1 MSRLSEAFREALE
14 VRDQQLDPRVVKL
27 AADLALLLVRQRGMD
42 VGEIERV
49 ALDGVL
55 EARTGLSPAVRRVLL
70 ELALAPQYRT
80 ELTSTEVHAFAARFG
95 EEAAALLEAERRAE
109 LDLETFAQHYGAEE
123 ALLLLDALFRVAA
136 ADGEVE
142 PAEARQLEDAAARL
156 GVDGVLLSALFQRY
170 DPRHAAGEL
179 GWSLAGRDRVTVGR
193 SAGNDVVLSDPQ
205 VARHHCTFVRAGDKW
220 RVVDAGSGRPVL
232 VDGHVTHS
240 TPITDQSTVRIGPW
254 ELRVVEDQL
263 QAFGHRS
270 FTALT
275 LHDLNRRIEDIVL
288 LEGVS
293 FSVFSGEL
301 VALVGPSGA
310 GKTTLIN
317 AIAGIAP
324 ADSGTVRLGERDF
337 HQILAGD
344 PSAVGLVPQD
354 DLVHPELKVE
364 ESLYFSGRLRYGP
377 KVSVQDVRGEV
388 DRVLR
393 ELDIEHIRA
402 QRIGDAMKRGI
413 SGGQRKRV
421 NLGQELLTRTTRLLF
436 LDEPTSGLDPRSA
449 QSIVRQVRSLAD
461 QGRIVFLVTHD
472 LSPAIMDLVDHLL
485 VMLPGGRL
493 GYFGPPAE
501 ACRFFEVRSA
511 DLIFDV
517 LGRHEPTEWA
527 RKYRESGDYR
537 KYVATREHL
546 LSRQREEAP
555 EPVEEPREPP
565 GAFHQLKTLTARYA
579 TVKLRDKAGLGVL
592 AAQPP
597 LLALVM
603 YIVFPVPTTHLL
615 FMLSLSC
622 LWFGMSLSV
631 RELIRERTIF
641 RRERKVGL
649 SMPAYLASKV
659 LVLAL
664 LNLAQTGLFTAI
676 VYLSMGMADYGYS
689 LPLLALAQGLIGFVG
704 VSLGLM
710 LSAAYDS
717 SEAAVGMLPLLL
729 IPQITFSSIMIPLHR
744 MGPGSAQ
751 VELAMLWDEQLR
763 EEKWDKIEDR
773 RVEDLEDEG
782 VEGAEVRALPA
793 TGGELWSS
801 FPVSDWGESLVR
813 EVAVGVT
820 WLTIE
825 RFAFDLSLK
834 MGHDPI
840 DFDEVPELGVQAR
853 YGDAWDRTSVTGP
866 LYDLGLKPS
875 DVDDMGLTVIELAG
889 GLGGF
894 ALVFLSSTWLLT
906 WRRERRD

>member
-42 VGEIERV
+42 VGEVERV
-49 ALDGVL
+49 ALDEVL
-55 EARTGLSPAVRRVLL
+55 EARTGLSPEVRRVLL
-70 ELALAPQYRT
+70 ELTLAPQYRT
-80 ELTSTEVHAFAARFG
+80 ELTSAEVRAFAARFG

-109 LDLETFAQHYGAEE
+109 LDLESFAQEYGAEE

-179 GWSLAGRDRVTVGR
+179 SWSLADRDRVTVGR
-193 SAGNDVVLSDPQ
+193 SAGNDIVLSDPQ
-205 VARHHCTFVRAGDKW
+205 VARHHCTFVRAGEKW

-240 TPITDQSTVRIGPW
+240 TPITEQSLVRIGPW
-254 ELRVVEDQL
+254 ELRVAKDQL

-275 LHDLNRRIEDIVL
+275 LQDLNRRIEDIVL

-377 KVSVQDVRGEV
+377 KVSREGVRGEV

-393 ELDIEHIRA
+393 ELDIEHIRS

-421 NLGQELLTRTTRLLF
+421 NLGQELLTRTTRVLF

-527 RKYRESGDYR
+527 RRYKESGDYR

-546 LSRQREEAP
+546 LARQRDDA
-555 EPVEEPREPP
+555 EPEEPREPP

-579 TVKLRDKAGLGVL
+579 TVKLRDRAGLGVL

-603 YIVFPVPTTHLL
+603 YVVFPVPTTHLL

-631 RELIRERTIF
+631 RELILERTIF

-664 LNLAQTGLFTAI
+664 LNLAQTGLFTAM
-676 VYLSMGMADYGYS
+676 VYLSMGMGDYGYS
-689 LPLLALAQGLIGFVG
+689 LPLLALAQGLVGFVG

-710 LSAAYDS
+710 LSSAYDS

-751 VELAMLWDEQLR
+751 VELAMLWDEDLR
-763 EEKWDKIEDR
+763 AKKWHKIEQA
-773 RVEDLEDEG
+773 RVDDLEDEG
-782 VEGAEVRALPA
+782 LEGNERPLPA
-793 TGGELWSS
+793 SPGALWSS
-801 FPVSDWGESLVR
+801 FPVSDWGESVVR

-834 MGHDPI
+834 MGNDP
-840 DFDEVPELGVQAR
+840 FEFTEMPELGVQAS

-875 DVDDMGLTVIELAG
+875 DVDDMGLTVGELSG

-894 ALVFLSSTWLLT
+894 ALVFLTSTWLLT
-906 WRRERRD
+906 WRREQLG